1 MILVSSQ
8 TEEELRKISYLR
20 APHEAV
26 GLILPD
32 GSVVELPNHSDKPES
47 NFVASRADM
56 MQHLTPEIDLEE
68 VALWHSHPG
77 GGVGPSR
84 TDMRSKTP
92 FRHHLVVSIVN
103 EDLVLSWY

>member
-1 MILVSSQ
+1 MILVSNQ
-8 TEEELRKISYLR
+8 TEAELHRIAKLR
-20 APHEAV
+20 VPHEAV
-26 GLILPD
+26 GLILP
-32 GSVVELPNHSDKPES
+32 GERVVEVPNHSETPET
-47 NFVASRADM
+47 NFVATRADM
-56 MQHLTPEIDLEE
+56 VTHLTSDMDLEE